1 VSTAAPPDATDPAT
15 EAGQPHRN
23 TCNINVY
30 YNPVENRLRLE
41 SYPMSWPATE
51 RYEIQ
56 AAPDGL
62 AFVQD
67 LLNTLSAGK
76 PRETD
81 LLLETGHAQAWLDE
95 TWTHQNLRI
104 HRPPVILDDEDVRRL
119 RVFRDDL
126 RQSLKSQ
133 EGFDAMLEAQP
144 RATLHLSPDG
154 TVRAEPAGERW
165 QAVVSLILIEM
176 LDAQRTNQ
184 WRRLK
189 VCRSERCQVT
199 FFDRSRNNSAV
210 WHDVRRCGHPANLRA
225 YRARQRNQTHA

>member
-1 VSTAAPPDATDPAT
+1 
-15 EAGQPHRN
+15 
-23 TCNINVY
+23 
-30 YNPVENRLRLE
+30 
-41 SYPMSWPATE
+41 MSWPATD

-81 LLLETGHAQAWLDE
+81 LLLDRGTAQTWLNESWGHQVLQL
-95 TWTHQNLRI
+95 T
-104 HRPPVILDDEDVRRL
+104 RPPVELGDEDVERL
-119 RVFRDDL
+119 RVFRDSLRERLTPTAEGALQEHADL
-126 RQSLKSQ
+126 P
-133 EGFDAMLEAQP
+133 QP
-144 RATLHLSPDG
+144 EVDATLRLAPDG
-154 TVRAEPAGERW
+154 TVHAEPAGSGW
-165 QAVVSLILIEM
+165 SAVVSLILIEI
-176 LDAQRTNQ
+176 LHAQRSDQ

-189 VCRSERCQVT
+189 VCRSERCRVT

-225 YRARQRNQTHA
+225 YRDRQRAQRDEHSAV

>member
-1 VSTAAPPDATDPAT
+1 
-15 EAGQPHRN
+15 
-23 TCNINVY
+23 
-30 YNPVENRLRLE
+30 
-41 SYPMSWPATE
+41 MSWPATD
-51 RYEIQ
+51 RYAIE

-67 LLNTLSAGK
+67 MLNTLAAGK

-81 LLLETGHAQAWLDE
+81 LLLDTGRAQAWLDE
-95 TWTHQNLRI
+95 TWSHQNQGVD
-104 HRPPVILDDEDVRRL
+104 HPPVVLDENDVRRL
-119 RVFRDDL
+119 RVFRDGL
-126 RQSLKSQ
+126 RQSLKTH
-133 EGFDAMLEAQP
+133 EGFDALMKAQP

-154 TVRAEPAGERW
+154 TVRAEPTGEGW

-176 LDAQRTNQ
+176 LTAQRTDQ

-225 YRARQRNQTHA
+225 YRARQRNQAPV